1 MAAYQDRIEG
11 NKNNMTIEKKTAPEL
26 LALDR
31 FNVDEEQ
38 PHIVLD
44 KSICAACREKPCLYV
59 CPAVLY
65 KLEKNGELS
74 FDYAGCLEC
83 GTCRV
88 MCINKGIAE
97 WNYPRGTFG
106 VSYRQG

>member
-1 MAAYQDRIEG
+1 
-11 NKNNMTIEKKTAPEL
+11 MTVKKLSPEEL
-26 LALDR
+26 LGLNKFA
-31 FNVDEEQ
+31 VDEAE

-44 KSICAACREKPCLYV
+44 KAICAKCAEKPCLVV

-65 KLEKNGELS
+65 SLKDNEMN

-88 MCINKGIAE
+88 VCKNKGIIK
-97 WNYPRGTFG
+97 WNYPRGPFG
-106 VSYRQG
+106 VAFRCG

>member
-1 MAAYQDRIEG
+1 MTV
-11 NKNNMTIEKKTAPEL
+11 NKLTPEEL
-26 LALDR
+26 LGLDK
-31 FNVDEEQ
+31 FAVDEEE

-44 KSICAACREKPCLYV
+44 KTICAKCVDKPCLVV

-65 KLEKNGELS
+65 TLKDGEMN

-88 MCINKGIAE
+88 ICKDKGIIKWA
-97 WNYPRGTFG
+97 YPRGTFG
-106 VSYRQG
+106 VAFRNG

>member
-1 MAAYQDRIEG
+1 
-11 NKNNMTIEKKTAPEL
+11 MTIKRQSPEEL
-26 LALDR
+26 LGLNK
-31 FNVDEEQ
+31 FTVDEGH
-38 PHIVLD
+38 PHIILD
-44 KSICAACREKPCLYV
+44 KTICAKCEEKPCLVV

-65 KLEKNGELS
+65 TLKGGEIN

-88 MCINKGIAE
+88 MCKNKGIIG

-106 VSYRQG
+106 VAFRYG

>member
-1 MAAYQDRIEG
+1 MSIQQIEAA
-11 NKNNMTIEKKTAPEL
+11 EL
-26 LALDR
+26 LSLNR
-31 FNVDEEQ
+31 FNVDEEE

-44 KSICAACREKPCLYV
+44 KEICKTRCSEKACLMV

-65 KLEKNGELS
+65 KLDKNGEIT

-88 MCINKGIAE
+88 VCKAKGIKKWE
-97 WNYPRGTFG
+97 YPRGTFG
-106 VSYRQG
+106 VSYRHG

>member
-1 MAAYQDRIEG
+1 
-11 NKNNMTIEKKTAPEL
+11 MTIERMTPPEL
-26 LALDR
+26 LSLNK
-31 FNVDEEQ
+31 FNVDEQE

-44 KSICAACREKPCLYV
+44 KKICAGCEDKPCLFV

-65 KLEKNGELS
+65 KLDKTGDLT

-88 MCINKGIAE
+88 MCKDKGIKK
-97 WNYPRGTFG
+97 WVYPRGTFG
-106 VSYRQG
+106 VSFRHG